1 MPLMLAAFAAVGATS
16 FWMEAGRSGGAVPLW
31 PLAVDEATSV
41 VTVLA
46 LTPLVF
52 AWTARLHPGRIGWP
66 RTLAGHLAGMLAFS
80 VLAHRRHDGCCASSS
95 FPCSPGPTASASTRS

>member
-1 MPLMLAAFAAVGATS
+1 MLAAFAAVGATS
-16 FWMEAGRSGGAVPLW
+16 FWMEAGRSGAAVSLW

-66 RTLAGHLAGMLAFS
+66 KRWPDISPA
-80 VLAHRRHDGCCASSS
+80 
-95 FPCSPGPTASASTRS
+95 CSPSRSSTSPA